1 MSDADVDQLY
11 GLPLDEFVAARNAL
25 AKSRKEPALRKLR
38 KPSVAAWH
46 VDQLARSHAP
56 LVQALVDA
64 GAGVRQAQQR
74 ALAGAR
80 GGGDELRSA
89 SAAHRSAVDA
99 LVDALPSDASPSTAE
114 RVRSTLMSASLDES
128 AVDDLVAGRLV
139 DEVEASGFGDLAGLD
154 VFAGAL
160 ADEGDGDGDEE
171 PEPEPDP
178 HAEERARL
186 QSELAVAKAALD
198 DAKDREAKARAALD
212 RAYDAARDA
221 ERAVADLESHLRE
234 VTP

>member
-1 MSDADVDQLY
+1 MSDTDVDKLY
-11 GLPLDEFVAARNAL
+11 GLALDEFVAARNAL

-56 LVQALVDA
+56 AVRELVEAA
-64 GAGVRQAQQR
+64 ARVRQAQQR

-80 GGGDELRSA
+80 SGGDEIRSA
-89 SAAHRSAVDA
+89 SAAHRAAVDA
-99 LVDALPSDASPSTAE
+99 LVDALPPDVSASTLE
-114 RVRSTLMSASLDES
+114 RVRSTLVAASLDEA

-139 DEVEASGFGDLAGLD
+139 DEVAPSGFGDLAGVD

-160 ADEGDGDGDEE
+160 ADEPE
-171 PEPEPDP
+171 PEPEPEPSPEPEPEPEPAPDP

-186 QSELAVAKAALD
+186 QAELDAAL
-198 DAKDREAKARAALD
+198 ARVAELEDRLAQ
-212 RAYDAARDA
+212 
-221 ERAVADLESHLRE
+221 LEIG
-234 VTP
+234 

>member
-1 MSDADVDQLY
+1 MSDAEVDQLY
-11 GLPLDEFVAARNAL
+11 GLPLDEFVSARNAL

-46 VDQLARSHAP
+46 VDQLARSHAS
-56 LVQALVDA
+56 LVRTLVDA
-64 GAGVRQAQQR
+64 ASGVRAAQQR

-80 GGGDELRSA
+80 GAGDELRSA

-99 LVDALPSDASPSTAE
+99 LVAALPTDVSPSTAE
-114 RVRSTLMSASLDES
+114 RVRSTLNAASLDES

-139 DEVEASGFGDLAGLD
+139 DEVEPSGFGDLAGLD
-154 VFAGAL
+154 VVVSAL
-160 ADEGDGDGDEE
+160 ADEPEAEPEPEPEPERE

-186 QSELAVAKAALD
+186 EDELAA
-198 DAKDREAKARAALD
+198 ARARVGELES
-212 RAYDAARDA
+212 RL
-221 ERAVADLESHLRE
+221 ADLG
-234 VTP
+234 